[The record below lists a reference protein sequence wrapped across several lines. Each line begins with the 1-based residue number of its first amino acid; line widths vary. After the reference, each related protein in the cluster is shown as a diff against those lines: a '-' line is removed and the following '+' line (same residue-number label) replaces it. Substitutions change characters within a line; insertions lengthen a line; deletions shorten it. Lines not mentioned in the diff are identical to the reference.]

1 MALHQRIEALET
13 VIKNMGQNSVGQKP
27 RTKITPWRVL
37 NSLLVLGLGTYKAAA
52 TYRGQTI
59 GPTTTDWI
67 IGVFW
72 TLISYWVSL
81 IENSTSTHSSWFFT
95 YDLSGV
101 VRAAFLNFL
110 VLGASI
116 GAITI
121 QGVILGTSKNTV
133 VAFFAKSPILYVILG
148 SLIGGAIGWMIT
160 SVIVERW
167 MAEWRWPTLRT
178 FPRIPSGLLDA
189 SDWSILTFEGSC
201 LAIVLVLITA
211 VFGGECTDRLF
222 ALWYRDHPWRDPAGP
237 WEAGAVSGVAS
248 LLPPFFASGVIRA
261 AFRFLTTLGRHLR
274 SN

>member
-27 RTKITPWRVL
+27 QTKITPWRVL
-37 NSLLVLGLGTYKAAA
+37 NSLLVLGLGTYKAVA

-81 IENSTSTHSSWFFT
+81 IEDSTSTHSSWFFT

-101 VRAAFLNFL
+101 VRAALLNFL

-116 GAITI
+116 GVITI
-121 QGVILGTSKNTV
+121 QGVIFGTSKNTV

-178 FPRIPSGLLDA
+178 FPRIPSGLFDA
-189 SDWSILTFEGSC
+189 SDWSILTFEGFR
-201 LAIVLVLITA
+201 LAIVLVLITT
-211 VFGGECTDRLF
+211 VFGVPERLF
-222 ALWYRDHPWRDPAGP
+222 ALWYRDYPWWDLAGL
-237 WEAGAVSGVAS
+237 WEVWAVFGVVF

-261 AFRFLTTLGRHLR
+261 AFRFLTRLGRHLR